1 MTQEE
6 YEERLRA
13 LEEQHRADIALLN
26 AAHETRLRSLARLRE
41 DAVERQRDGA
51 GPEASFATAPAQIAA
66 VQPSAAAPAPSA
78 KPALARNTV
87 FNDLYG
93 AFDDLPD
100 VFDRHDIIRLLGY
113 TPARATLARALET
126 LKDEGMIALELQSL
140 GGSAN
145 RYRKLVD

>member
-41 DAVERQRDGA
+41 DAVEQERRGA
-51 GPEASFATAPAQIAA
+51 APEASSATASAHAAA

-78 KPALARNTV
+78 KPALAPNAV
-87 FNDLYG
+87 FNDLYV
-93 AFDDLPD
+93 ALDDLPE

-113 TPARATLARALET
+113 VPARATLARALEA
-126 LKDEGMIALELQSL
+126 LKDEGMIALELQSM

-145 RYRKLVD
+145 RYRKLKD

>member
-26 AAHETRLRSLARLRE
+26 AAHETRLRSLARLRD

-51 GPEASFATAPAQIAA
+51 VPEAASATAPAHAAA
-66 VQPSAAAPAPSA
+66 VEPPAAAPAPSE
-78 KPALARNTV
+78 KPALARYTV
-87 FNDLYG
+87 LSDLEE
-93 AFDDLPD
+93 ALPDLPE

-126 LKDEGMIALELQSL
+126 LKDEGMIAMELQSL